1 MAVQRIEITSKT
13 IVNTIFYLIGFWLLY
28 QVRSIVVTI
37 FVAFIFMTAISPI
50 IKAAKKIKIPTLV
63 VVLALF
69 VGLIALFTT
78 LIVSLMPAIMAETS
92 GLIQNFP
99 HYIDGFNQKWSLTID
114 QGIFTN
120 QLGDIPTNILNF
132 AVGAFSNVIL
142 IMAVFFMTYYLSEER
157 PRLHHY
163 LKHFFRGDDQEER
176 AERLVN
182 DVETRVGGWVRGEL
196 FLMSII
202 GIMSFIGLTILHI
215 PYALPL
221 AILAGLLEAVPSIGP
236 TISAVPAIILGLSIS
251 PLTGLGALA
260 MSIII
265 QQSENN
271 LIVPRVM
278 QHVVGVRP
286 IVTIVVLMT
295 GFTLGGVM
303 GAVLAMPIF
312 LALTSIYR
320 EFNN

>member
-1 MAVQRIEITSKT
+1 
-13 IVNTIFYLIGFWLLY
+13 
-28 QVRSIVVTI
+28 
-37 FVAFIFMTAISPI
+37 
-50 IKAAKKIKIPTLV
+50 
-63 VVLALF
+63 
-69 VGLIALFTT
+69 
-78 LIVSLMPAIMAETS
+78 
-92 GLIQNFP
+92 
-99 HYIDGFNQKWSLTID
+99 
-114 QGIFTN
+114 
-120 QLGDIPTNILNF
+120 
-132 AVGAFSNVIL
+132 
-142 IMAVFFMTYYLSEER
+142 
-157 PRLHHY
+157 
-163 LKHFFRGDDQEER
+163 
-176 AERLVN
+176 
-182 DVETRVGGWVRGEL
+182 
-196 FLMSII
+196 MSII